1 MSDTGHW
8 IAQGLQLE
16 PDRAI
21 GFVYLIVDL
30 ETKQKYIGKK
40 NFAGRGKK
48 NKGDPS
54 NWKAYYSS
62 SKTLQAMIEEKGK
75 DAFAFIIIEQYFT
88 LGGLSFSETWSQ
100 VICEIP
106 SNNDEF
112 LNRFI
117 DKTTWKVTEPVTELH
132 KKRLKYYLRKYRF
145 ETTQREV

>member
-88 LGGLSFSETWSQ
+88 LGGLSFRRLGHRLF
-100 VICEIP
+100 VRYP
-106 SNNDEF
+106 
-112 LNRFI
+112 L
-117 DKTTWKVTEPVTELH
+117 TTTSSLIVS
-132 KKRLKYYLRKYRF
+132 
-145 ETTQREV
+145 